1 MSHGGGFC
9 HELCPPGFVLIVA
22 WFAYPPDTEMFLAGE
37 DMLARIVGQV
47 APTRAPKVAT
57 KFTCICR
64 AREALK

>member
-1 MSHGGGFC
+1 MTVEDITGD
-9 HELCPPGFVLIVA
+9 LQDLIGTPITVA